1 MNKRRRISLVA
12 ALASTLLLTA
22 IMALPSAASAGL
34 AGAASSTSA
43 SLTAV
48 ACASASNCMAVGSYD
63 LTSNTAVVFA
73 LSERWNGHG
82 WSVVKIPEPTGATT
96 VLLRGV
102 ACGGVANC
110 TTVGEFYTSA
120 FSPASALIEH
130 WNGTKWSLQTAAAI
144 KGATQSFLDDVACE
158 GASSCTAVGYYENSS
173 GDSQNVA
180 EHWNGSK
187 WSLEVTPDYS
197 KQQSTLNGVACTS
210 ASNCTA
216 VGQAWN
222 TAQAWVTSAEH
233 WNGHKWSLEV
243 TPDAP
248 GAVENYAQGVACASA
263 TNCMSVGYT
272 FSNHDET
279 RLTLAEHMSGTA
291 WKLETTLNPSAAL
304 EPGNNLSRVACTST
318 SSCTTVGW
326 DDNNRYVSLTLA
338 EHWNGTSWAA
348 MKTPNASAGTEGGQ
362 LSGIACTS
370 SSNCTAVGSD
380 TNSKLVDATLA
391 EHWNGHTWALMV
403 TAAP

>member
-1 MNKRRRISLVA
+1 VHNRRRVSLVA

-22 IMALPSAASAGL
+22 MMALPTAASAGL
-34 AGAASSTSA
+34 TGAPAATSA
-43 SLTAV
+43 YLTAV
-48 ACASASNCMAVGSYD
+48 ACSSTSNCMAVGSYD
-63 LTSNTAVVFA
+63 VTSNSTVVFA
-73 LSERWNGHG
+73 LSQRWNGHT
-82 WSVVKIPEPTGATT
+82 WSAVKMPEPTGATA
-96 VLLRGV
+96 VLLRAV
-102 ACGGVANC
+102 ACGSAASC

-120 FSPASALIEH
+120 FSPSSALVEH
-130 WNGTKWSLQTAAAI
+130 WNGTKWSIEAPPAM
-144 KGATQSFLDDVACE
+144 KGASQSALEDVACE
-158 GASSCTAVGYYENSS
+158 GASSCTAVGYYENA
-173 GDSQNVA
+173 GDDSQNVA

-197 KQQSTLNGVACTS
+197 KLQSTLNGVACTS
-210 ASNCTA
+210 ASSCTA

-222 TAQAWVTSAEH
+222 TAQAWVTFAEH

-248 GAVENYAQGVACASA
+248 GAVENFLQGVACASA
-263 TNCMSVGYT
+263 TNCMSAGYT
-272 FSNHDET
+272 LSNHDT
-279 RLTLAEHMSGTA
+279 TQLTLGEHMSGTA

-304 EPGNNLSRVACTST
+304 EPRNNLNHVACTST
-318 SSCTTVGW
+318 SSCTAVGW
-326 DDNNRYVSLTLA
+326 DENIHYVSVTLA

-348 MKTPNASAGTEGGQ
+348 MKTANASAGTEGSQ
-362 LSGIACTS
+362 LSGVACTS
-370 SSNCTAVGSD
+370 SSSCTAVGSD